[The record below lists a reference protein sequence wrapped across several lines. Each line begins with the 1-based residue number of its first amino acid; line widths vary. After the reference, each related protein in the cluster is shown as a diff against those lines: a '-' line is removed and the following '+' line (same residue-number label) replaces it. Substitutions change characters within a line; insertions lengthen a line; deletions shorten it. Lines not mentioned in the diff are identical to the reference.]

1 MFALEGMPKRSNPM
15 RLSSL
20 LLPLAAIA
28 LVPAAAAAKP
38 SSAPPAPAPA
48 VVKHD
53 ASIPFANHGG
63 VWDWQAVGTHTIYF
77 EDRNKRWYRAELI
90 GTAVDLPWTQFIGL
104 NTKPDDRLDRFSG
117 IYVKGQHYAFSSF
130 DQVAG
135 PPPRK

>member
-1 MFALEGMPKRSNPM
+1 MLALEGMPKRSNPM

-38 SSAPPAPAPA
+38 PSTPPAPAPTM
-48 VVKHD
+48 VKQD

-90 GTAVDLPWTQFIGL
+90 GTAVDLPWTQFIGHD
-104 NTKPDDRLDRFSG
+104 TKPGDRLGRIRGNF
-117 IYVKGQHYAFSSF
+117 V
-130 DQVAG
+130 
-135 PPPRK
+135 